1 MFIIFI
7 YILYIFIIFIYNY
20 GFRFQLT
27 MFQNKFGNKG
37 EYVSYIRLGR
47 MLRVGMWN
55 AMMDTSSD
63 SNNIK
68 N

>member
-1 MFIIFI
+1 
-7 YILYIFIIFIYNY
+7 
-20 GFRFQLT
+20 